1 MPELPEVEVVRLG
14 ISPYVTDNI
23 VRHAV
28 VRRPNL
34 RWPIPADLTT
44 LMAGQRVLGT
54 ARRSKYLM
62 LEFEPGWLMVH
73 LGMSGVLQWL
83 PLAHP
88 LRTHDH
94 VDIVFDEGLLRLND
108 PRRFGA
114 VLWHSKANG
123 DVAQHALMV
132 NLGIEPFDPA
142 FSGEHMFRLSRGRN
156 VAIKQLLLAGNL
168 VVGVG
173 NIYASESLFKAGIDP
188 RRAAGKVSKARYQ
201 RLAEVIRQT
210 LADAIE
216 AGGSTLRDF
225 RGASGDAG
233 YFQTNHLVYDKA
245 GLPCVQCATPI
256 VQLVQGQR
264 STYYCKVCQK

>member
-14 ISPYVTDNI
+14 ISPYVTDRI
-23 VRHAV
+23 VHHAV

-34 RWPIPADLTT
+34 RWPIPTDLTT
-44 LMAGQRVLGT
+44 LLAGQRVLGT

-62 LEFEPGWLMVH
+62 LEFESGWLMVH

-83 PLAHP
+83 PLEQP
-88 LRTHDH
+88 LRLHDH
-94 VDIVFDEGLLRLND
+94 VDIVFEKGLLRLND

-114 VLWHSKANG
+114 VLWHPRSQG
-123 DVAQHALMV
+123 DVGQHLLMV

-142 FSGEHMFRLSRGRN
+142 FSGEHMYRLSRGRN
-156 VAIKQLLLAGNL
+156 VAIKQLLLSGML

-188 RRAAGKVSKARYQ
+188 RRAAGKVSKLRYQ

-216 AGGSTLRDF
+216 LGGSTLRDF

-233 YFQTNHLVYDKA
+233 YFQSNHLVYDKA
-245 GLPCVQCATPI
+245 GEPCSQCATPI
-256 VQLVQGQR
+256 VQLVQRQR

>member
-14 ISPYVTDNI
+14 ISPFVTDQI
-23 VRHAV
+23 VRRAV

-34 RWPIPADLTT
+34 RWPIPSDLTE
-44 LMAGQRVLGT
+44 LMAGQRVLTT
-54 ARRSKYLM
+54 ARRSKYLL
-62 LEFEPGWLMVH
+62 LEFDSGWLMVH

-83 PLAHP
+83 PLEHP

-94 VDIVFDEGLLRLND
+94 VDIVFEKGLLRLND

-114 VLWHSKANG
+114 VLWHAKDQG
-123 DVAQHALMV
+123 DIAQHALMA
-132 NLGIEPFDPA
+132 NLGVEPFDTA
-142 FSGEHMFRLSRGRN
+142 FTGPHMYKLSRGRN
-156 VAIKQLLLAGNL
+156 VAIKQLLLAGHL

-188 RRAAGKVSKARYQ
+188 RRSAGKVSKLRYE
-201 RLAEVIRQT
+201 RLAQVIRQT
-210 LADAIE
+210 LSDAIV

-225 RGASGDAG
+225 RGASGDSG

-245 GLPCVQCATPI
+245 GLPCVQCAKPI
-256 VQLVQGQR
+256 LQLVQGQR
-264 STYYCKVCQK
+264 STYYCKFCQK